1 MWYQPAVGIDAFL
14 DVGQVATFDDAVES
28 FGAADQNARPTAGQ
42 RIGHQLSR
50 GLGARPPVEQFDI
63 TGRMRQ

>member
-42 RIGHQLSR
+42 RIGHQLHEDWVR
-50 GLGARPPVEQFDI
+50 GRP
-63 TGRMRQ
+63 